1 VPSEISQASTEF
13 RSTGRISTTRMRPS
27 TVARPGLASDPM
39 DVTPDVSWPGPGAR
53 LASSPA
59 AARGG
64 ADRGHPD
71 GGPPSAP
78 CLAATSASP
87 DLTFPSA
94 LLSAASLA
102 AWRSWSTRTR
112 LSTS

>member
-39 DVTPDVSWPGPGAR
+39 GVMPGDSWPEPGAW
-53 LASSPA
+53 PA
-59 AARGG
+59 FAPARARGG

-78 CLAATSASP
+78 CLSATSASP
-87 DLTFPSA
+87 DLMFSPA
-94 LLSAASLA
+94 LVSAASLA